1 MRFMPRF
8 SLAVFALVSLT
19 NFATPLVARAASG
32 DDKCVAQCD
41 EASDRGNA
49 QAGKDAN
56 KARQCDSTYDECLR
70 KCGN

>member
-8 SLAVFALVSLT
+8 SFAVFALVSLT
-19 NFATPLVARAASG
+19 SLATPLVARAAS

-41 EASDRGNA
+41 EESDRCNA
-49 QAGKDAN
+49 QAGKDAS